1 MSLFQQ
7 QKWRN
12 DMATEKNWLR
22 TYTLKAG
29 KQGTKGFEI
38 GNTGDVDQTVL
49 HISFSCEKSDK
60 ESANTAKVQIWNLAS
75 KNLKILEKK
84 DCMVELKAG
93 YGTNRA
99 LIFAGNVT
107 SAVTTMDGADRLTE
121 LQVTDGRVA
130 LRDAKMKIS
139 LNGVVSAKTIY
150 GMIAGQ
156 MGLSIKYAKGL
167 PFKNFPNGYSFIGK
181 GRICLKKMA
190 RACGHVWSIQNG
202 VIQITKK
209 GTPVSTKGYL
219 LSHDTGL
226 ISIPKRITIS
236 QNSESKKDQVG
247 YEIQYFLNGAIGV
260 NDTVKIKTEDVNGYF
275 RVYKVTLDGDN
286 MEGDWICTAQVIEV

>member
-1 MSLFQQ
+1 
-7 QKWRN
+7 
-12 DMATEKNWLR
+12 MAPERNWLR

-29 KQGTKGFEI
+29 KRGASGFEI
-38 GNTGDVDQTVL
+38 GNTEDAKQTVL
-49 HISFSCEKSDK
+49 HISFSCEKSDT
-60 ESANTAKVQIWNLAS
+60 ESANTAKVQIWNLS
-75 KNLKILEKK
+75 NKNLKILEKK
-84 DCMVELKAG
+84 DCMIELKAG
-93 YGTNRA
+93 YGKNRA
-99 LIFAGNVT
+99 LIFAGTVT
-107 SAVTTMDGADRLTE
+107 SAVTTRDGADRLTE
-121 LQVTDGRVA
+121 LQVVDGRVA
-130 LRDAKMKIS
+130 LLDTKMKGS
-139 LNGVVSAKTIY
+139 LNGVVNAKTVY

-156 MGLSIKYAKGL
+156 MGLSIQYAKGL
-167 PFKNFPNGYSFIGK
+167 SFKTFPNGYSFVGK

-190 RACGHVWSIQNG
+190 RACGHVWSIQNN

-219 LSHDTGL
+219 LNHDTGL
-226 ISIPKRITIS
+226 IGIPKRITIS
-236 QNSESKKDQVG
+236 QDSESKKDQMG